1 MRGRIS
7 LIVGALVIA
16 TTGASA
22 AVANGRFTPAPRPPQ
37 PGLTVALTAATQVS
51 AASQTARQDP
61 SYWTMERARTAKPMT
76 ATKSWG
82 LTADSYGTAALDFTR
97 SRITPQTAN
106 KAAPYKAVGKLFFT
120 IPGQG
125 NFQCSASTIANR
137 LIVTAAHCMYGA
149 GVGFYTNWAFIPGYD
164 GSKSTLAAQRPFGTW
179 TWSRGQISQTWI
191 NTGGTLPNNGDFGIL
206 ELADQSFGGAPL
218 PVWKKSGKL
227 TVAIGHLFDTAVTML
242 GYPCNFDSCNIMQR
256 VDSSDHR
263 PGSSAAG
270 NNAYEYGSD
279 MTGGSSGGPWVENF
293 GTGPAPTGNWATRNA
308 VVAVTSYGYND
319 PAVLVQG
326 ASQFNSEFQT
336 ILTAS
341 CNARAGNC

>member
-1 MRGRIS
+1 MRARNA

-22 AVANGRFTPAPRPPQ
+22 AVANEKFAPSNRQPQ
-37 PGLTVALTAATQVS
+37 PGPAVTLTSATLVS
-51 AASQTARQDP
+51 AASPTAQQDP
-61 SYWTMERARTAKPMT
+61 SYWTMERTRAAKPMNPVKT
-76 ATKSWG
+76 GG
-82 LTADSYGTAALDFTR
+82 LTANSYGTSALDFTR

-106 KAAPYKAVGKLFFT
+106 KAAPYKAVGKLYFT
-120 IPGQG
+120 IPGSG
-125 NFQCSASTIANR
+125 DYQCSASTIANR
-137 LIVTAAHCMYGA
+137 LIVTAAHCMYGS
-149 GVGFYTNWAFIPGYD
+149 GVGFYTNWAFIPGFD
-164 GSKSTLAAQRPFGTW
+164 GSKSTLSAQRPFGTW
-179 TWSRGQISQTWI
+179 TWTRGQISQTWI
-191 NTGGTLPNNGDFGIL
+191 NTGGALPNNGDFGIL
-206 ELADQSFGGAPL
+206 ELADQSFGSTPI

-227 TVAIGHLFDTAVTML
+227 DVAIGHLFDTAVTML

-263 PGSSAAG
+263 PGSSATG

-293 GTGPAPTGNWATRNA
+293 GTGPAPLGNWTTRNA

-319 PAVLVQG
+319 PSVLVQG
-326 ASQFNSEFQT
+326 ASQFNSEFQS
-336 ILTAS
+336 ILTDS

>member
-1 MRGRIS
+1 MQTRIG

-16 TTGASA
+16 TTGGSA
-22 AVANGRFTPAPRPPQ
+22 ALADGKFAPSPREPQ
-37 PGLTVALTAATQVS
+37 PGPTVTLTSATVVS
-51 AASQTARQDP
+51 AASQTARQDA
-61 SYWTMERARTAKPMT
+61 SYWSMERTRAAKPMRPL
-76 ATKSWG
+76 KSSE
-82 LTADSYGTAALDFTR
+82 LTPASFGTANLDFAR

-106 KAAPYKAVGKLFFT
+106 KAAPYKAVGKLYFT
-120 IPGQG
+120 IPGSG
-125 NFQCSASTIANR
+125 DFQCSASTIANR
-137 LIVTAAHCMYGA
+137 LIATAAHCMYGS
-149 GVGFYTNWAFIPGYD
+149 GVGFYTNWAFIPGFD
-164 GSKSTLAAQRPFGTW
+164 GSKSTLATQRPFGTW

-191 NTGGTLPNNGDFGIL
+191 NTGGSLPNNGDFGIL

-218 PVWKKSGKL
+218 AVWKKSGKL
-227 TVAIGHLFDTAVTML
+227 GVEIGHLFDTAVTML

-263 PGSSAAG
+263 PGSAATG

-293 GTGPAPTGNWATRNA
+293 GTGPAPTGGWTTRNA
-308 VVAVTSYGYND
+308 VVAVTSYGYTD

-326 ASQFNSEFQT
+326 ASQFNSEFQS

-341 CNARAGNC
+341 CNAQAGNC